1 MPRLQ
6 IAPVPPGPIYAAI
19 GPAAVEDGSAGICVI
34 PRTGTVIPM
43 PTRRT
48 FLLAAA
54 GLALTPALARCV
66 SSRTA
71 PAFLKAVG
79 PRRPDKLRIACIGT
93 ANRAWDN
100 IQEVRSEQIVALCD
114 VDSAYLERAGN
125 EFPDAA
131 RAVEWQ
137 QVVEYRREL
146 DLDGIVIATPD
157 HAHFPMAAAALR
169 AGIPV
174 YCEKPLTHTR
184 EQAVE
189 LRRLARAARVP
200 TQMGTQIHATDNY
213 RRVVEAV
220 RAGVIGRVTAVD
232 CWQLKSWGD
241 GKLTP
246 GAVCPATLDWNAWLC
261 GTPSVPYINGIH
273 PANWRRY
280 WAYGSGTLGDMGC
293 HIMDLPVW
301 ALGLAPCADLPAGA
315 VKGGTSTIPLK
326 MEVRADGPPIDVVGT
341 PAWLEASWAMPGIAA
356 GPAGVSLDP
365 LLLRWFD
372 GGRMS
377 PFVQE
382 IGAKDKQDYHG
393 RFSVCFQG
401 TEGALFANYDEMLVW
416 PGARAAEWS
425 ARVASGT
432 AGITPLAASRGHHA
446 EWLQAIRDGAPSAPL
461 CNFEYSGRLTEL
473 VLAGTEAYRVGKQI
487 DVTIQ

>member
-1 MPRLQ
+1 M
-6 IAPVPPGPIYAAI
+6 G
-19 GPAAVEDGSAGICVI
+19 
-34 PRTGTVIPM
+34 M

-66 SSRTA
+66 SFRTA
-71 PAFLKAVG
+71 PAFLKEVG

-184 EQAVE
+184 AQAYE
-189 LRRLARAARVP
+189 LRMLARAARVP

-213 RRVVEAV
+213 RRVVEAI

-246 GAVCPATLDWNAWLC
+246 GAVCPPTLDWNGWLC
-261 GTPSVPYINGIH
+261 GTPNVPYIDGIH

-280 WAYGSGTLGDMGC
+280 WAFGSGTLGDMGC
-293 HIMDLPVW
+293 HILDLPVW
-301 ALGLAPCADLPAGA
+301 ALGLAPCAGLPAGA
-315 VKGGTSTIPLK
+315 VKGGTSTIPLR
-326 MEVRADGPPIDVVGT
+326 MEVRADGPPIDAVGT

-365 LLLRWFD
+365 LVLRWFD

-416 PGARAAEWS
+416 PGVRAVEWS

-432 AGITPLAASRGHHA
+432 TGITPIAASRGHHA
-446 EWLQAIRDGAPSAPL
+446 EWLQAIRDGAPNAPL

-473 VLAGTEAYRVGKQI
+473 VLAGTEAYRAGKQI
-487 DVTIQ
+487 EVTIR